1 MYLTI
6 LEVSQKQAYIF
17 SSNKLLDNI
26 TNSAVIAWVMSP
38 KYFKQKVGKLD
49 DKVSFSEDKNVVY
62 SGGGHTVLEFETKLQ
77 ADTFVKQIT
86 STIRREYSGLEVFA
100 KTMEYVEKISAGEN
114 LKNLTKALEQKKAER
129 VSAFYQGSFGVEK
142 IDSTTLKPIL
152 LNPSSFDGVMPK
164 EEEKIDKSLSAKN
177 YDRVWKFEDLGGS
190 KYSSNFIAVV
200 HIDGNA
206 MGTRVQQLY
215 EKNKDKTWKEYKKKL
230 KNFSDSIDKDFKQS
244 YKEMVEVVEKNLEQ
258 GKLEKLSITGKN
270 FPVRRIITAGDDI
283 CFVTEGRIGL
293 ECAVA
298 FLNALSK
305 KKNAEDE
312 NGYAACAGV
321 AIVHQKYPF
330 YRAYELA
337 EKLCSNAKKF
347 GATLH
352 SERGGEI
359 SSIDWHIEY
368 GELKD
373 TMEEVRE
380 VYKTVDG
387 KQLELRPYIVF
398 APEEILEKETI
409 RQYRCFKKL
418 ICGIL
423 EEELTYSKGRLK
435 ELRNVLKQGEVA
447 TKHYLQFHKIEDIVR
462 DSYQDIFVKVDTSKV
477 GTGERLERKV
487 FEKTCDDKER
497 SLLFDAIEML
507 DTFIGLEY

>member
-17 SSNKLLDNI
+17 SSNKLQDNI
-26 TNSAVIAWVMSP
+26 TNSAIIAWVMSP
-38 KYFKQKVGKLD
+38 KYFKEKAGKLD
-49 DKVSFSEDKNVVY
+49 DNVLFFEDKNVVY
-62 SGGGHTVLEFETKLQ
+62 SGGGHTVLEFETKPQ
-77 ADTFVKQIT
+77 ADTFVNQIT
-86 STIRREYSGLEVFA
+86 ATIRKEYSGLEVFA
-100 KTMEYVEKISAGEN
+100 KTMEYDEKIPAGEN
-114 LKNLTKALEQKKAER
+114 LKELTKALEQKKAER
-129 VSAFYQGSFGVEK
+129 ESAFYQGSFGVEK
-142 IDSTTLKPIL
+142 IDSTTLNPIL
-152 LNPSSFDGVMPK
+152 SNPSPFDGVMPE

-177 YDRVWKFEDLGGS
+177 YDRVWKFKELGGS
-190 KYSSNFIAVV
+190 KHSSNFIAVV

-215 EKNKDKTWKEYKKKL
+215 EENKDKTWEEYKKKL
-230 KNFSDSIDKDFKQS
+230 KNFSNSIDKDFKAS
-244 YKEMVEVVEKNLEQ
+244 YKEMVEVVAKNLEQ
-258 GKLEKLSITGKN
+258 GKLEQLSIKKKN

-298 FLNALSK
+298 FLNALNGK
-305 KKNAEDE
+305 RNEEDGK
-312 NGYAACAGV
+312 GYAACAGV

-337 EKLCSNAKKF
+337 EQLCSNAKKF

-368 GELKD
+368 GEMKD
-373 TMEEVRE
+373 TLEEVRD
-380 VYKTVDG
+380 VYKTADR
-387 KQLELRPYIVF
+387 KQLELRPYIVS
-398 APEEILEKETI
+398 APEEILKEEKI
-409 RQYRCFKKL
+409 RQYCYFKKL
-418 ICGIL
+418 ISSIL
-423 EEELTYSKGRLK
+423 EQEITYSRGRLK

-447 TKHYLQFHKIEDIVR
+447 TKHYLKFHKIEDIAR
-462 DSYQDIFVKVDTSKV
+462 DSYQDIFVEVDTSKV
-477 GTGERLERKV
+477 GTGERLDRKV
-487 FEKTCDDKER
+487 FEKTCDNKER

>member
-17 SSNKLLDNI
+17 SSNKLQDNI
-26 TNSAVIAWVMSP
+26 TNSAIIAWVMSP
-38 KYFKQKVGKLD
+38 KYFKEKAGKLD
-49 DKVSFSEDKNVVY
+49 DNVLFSEDKNVVY

-86 STIRREYSGLEVFA
+86 STIRREYSSLEVFA
-100 KTMEYVEKISAGEN
+100 KTMEYKETIPAGEN
-114 LKNLTKALEQKKAER
+114 LKELTKVLEQKKAER
-129 VSAFYQGSFGVEK
+129 ASAFHQGSFGVEK
-142 IDSTTLKPIL
+142 IDSTTLNPIL
-152 LNPSSFDGVMPK
+152 LNSSPFDGVMPE

-190 KYSSNFIAVV
+190 KHSSNFIAVV

-215 EKNKDKTWKEYKKKL
+215 ENNKKATWDIYKEKL
-230 KNFSDSIDKDFKQS
+230 KNFSDSIDKDFKDS
-244 YKEMVEVVEKNLEQ
+244 YKEMVEVVAKNLEQ
-258 GKLEKLSITGKN
+258 GKLEKLSIKEKN

-293 ECAVA
+293 ESAVA
-298 FLNALSK
+298 FLNALNG
-305 KKNAEDE
+305 KKNAEDGK
-312 NGYAACAGV
+312 GYAACAGV

-337 EKLCSNAKKF
+337 EQLCSNAKKF

-373 TMEEVRE
+373 TIEEVRE
-380 VYKTVDG
+380 VYKTADA
-387 KQLELRPYIVF
+387 KQLELRPYIVS
-398 APEEILEKETI
+398 APEEILKEEKI
-409 RQYRCFKKL
+409 RQYRYFKKL
-418 ICGIL
+418 ISSIL
-423 EEELTYSKGRLK
+423 EQEITYSRGRLK
-435 ELRNVLKQGEVA
+435 ELRNVLKQGEVV
-447 TKHYLQFHKIEDIVR
+447 TKHYLQFHKIEDIAR

-477 GTGERLERKV
+477 GTGEQLERKV
-487 FEKTCDDKER
+487 FEKTCDNKER

-507 DTFIGLEY
+507 DTFVSLEY